1 MRSSGDRVMQ
11 ATPTSRYFEESERY
25 VREYELKNGMG
36 REYVDQERRTQGI
49 PFRSHLNPEYR
60 TGRQSDWPEQRQL
73 NNDNGAHSARPTY
86 PRQSSVPPI
95 VRRLPYNVSPA
106 TQQKR
111 SPPSYA
117 SYAANTEPYSNR
129 YNSYGQSPPQPLTVN
144 PSFDPSF
151 RADDRSRQFLPR
163 SYFDSCERRQP
174 LDRGSH
180 LESSQSF
187 APIST
192 YGQQP
197 ASYTSLQ
204 YQTASS
210 LQYPSR
216 PGSPQQVVGVG
227 DILNTET
234 GFTIQLDVKHFN
246 AKDIRVVLCGN
257 TLTVAGERVDEDL
270 ITEQTLKRTIPADV
284 LLDSIKAHL
293 TDFGLLLI
301 RGNRKN
307 WKETEIVITIEQPQS
322 EAKQE
327 VQKNEDKTNNS
338 NRQSPLNHE
347 QKNEEATATIVV
359 AEPAV
364 IVQPTKDNQLHRSKE
379 MVSTPLL
386 VRPVVSFQ
394 TLPTKRGS
402 RSSPPVIV

>member
-1 MRSSGDRVMQ
+1 MQ

-36 REYVDQERRTQGI
+36 REYVDQERRTQGV
-49 PFRSHLNPEYR
+49 PFRSQLNSEYR
-60 TGRQSDWPEQRQL
+60 TGRQSEWPEQRPL
-73 NNDNGAHSARPTY
+73 NNDNGVHSARPSY

-95 VRRLPYNVSPA
+95 VRRLPYNISPA

-117 SYAANTEPYSNR
+117 NYAANTEPYGNR
-129 YNSYGQSPPQPLTVN
+129 YNSYGQSSPQPLTVS
-144 PSFDPSF
+144 PPTDPHF
-151 RADDRSRQFLPR
+151 RADDRNRQFLPR
-163 SYFDSCERRQP
+163 SYFDSYERRQP

-192 YGQQP
+192 YAQQP
-197 ASYTSLQ
+197 ASYTTLQ
-204 YQTASS
+204 HQTSNA
-210 LQYPSR
+210 LRYPSR

-257 TLTVAGERVDEDL
+257 TLTVAGERVDEDP
-270 ITEQTLKRTIPADV
+270 ITEQTLKRSFSRKYAIPTDV

-327 VQKNEDKTNNS
+327 VQKNDDKPNS
-338 NRQSPLNHE
+338 SDRQSPLNHE
-347 QKNEEATATIVV
+347 QKNEETTATIVV

-364 IVQPTKDNQLHRSKE
+364 IVQSTKDNQLDRSTE